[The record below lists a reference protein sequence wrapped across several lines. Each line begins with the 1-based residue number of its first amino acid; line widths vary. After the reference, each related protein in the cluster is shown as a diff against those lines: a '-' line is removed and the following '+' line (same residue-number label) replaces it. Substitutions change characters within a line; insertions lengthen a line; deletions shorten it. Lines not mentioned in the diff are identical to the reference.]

1 MIEKEGKALE
11 PGVILRIILIAVGG
25 ILLATV
31 ISSLAKRKM
40 TESFCLTWGLIAII
54 IILAGI
60 LLRPA
65 EWNKYISG
73 TGMML
78 LLMIG
83 FCIVYGAYFMSGKV
97 SDLIRKNTE
106 LAMQVS
112 LLNHEKEELHR
123 RLDELSEKIGN
134 EGDIGSGI
142 EGGMG

>member
-1 MIEKEGKALE
+1 ME
-11 PGVILRIILIAVGG
+11 PGVLLRIILIAVGG
-25 ILLATV
+25 ILLAAV
-31 ISSLAKRKM
+31 ISSLARRKM

-60 LLRPA
+60 LLRPG

-112 LLNHEKEELHR
+112 LLNHEKEELYR
-123 RLDELSEKIGN
+123 RLEELSEKIGN

-142 EGGMG
+142 EGGIE

>member
-1 MIEKEGKALE
+1 ME
-11 PGVILRIILIAVGG
+11 PGVILQMILIAVGG
-25 ILLATV
+25 VLLATV

-54 IILAGI
+54 IILAGF

-73 TGMML
+73 MGMLL

-83 FCIVYGAYFMSGKV
+83 FCIIYGAYFMSAKV

-123 RLDELSEKIGN
+123 RIDELSDKIDKA
-134 EGDIGSGI
+134 GDIG
-142 EGGMG
+142 

>member
-1 MIEKEGKALE
+1 ME
-11 PGVILRIILIAVGG
+11 PGVILQVILIAVGG
-25 ILLATV
+25 ILLAAV

-73 TGMML
+73 TGMLL

-83 FCIVYGAYFMSGKV
+83 FCIIYGAYFMSGKV

-112 LLNHEKEELHR
+112 LLNHEKEELYR
-123 RLDELSEKIGN
+123 RIGELSEKV
-134 EGDIGSGI
+134 DK
-142 EGGMG
+142 EGGAQ

>member
-97 SDLIRKNTE
+97 SDLIRKNME

-134 EGDIGSGI
+134 ESDI
-142 EGGMG
+142 EGGIG

>member
-1 MIEKEGKALE
+1 ME
-11 PGVILRIILIAVGG
+11 PGVILQIILIAVGG
-25 ILLATV
+25 VLLATV

-54 IILAGI
+54 IILAGF

-73 TGMML
+73 MGMLL

-83 FCIVYGAYFMSGKV
+83 FCIIYGAYFMSAKV

-123 RLDELSEKIGN
+123 RIDELSDKIDK
-134 EGDIGSGI
+134 EGDI
-142 EGGMG
+142 E

>member
-1 MIEKEGKALE
+1 ME

-97 SDLIRKNTE
+97 SDLIRKNME

-134 EGDIGSGI
+134 ESDI
-142 EGGMG
+142 EGGIG

>member
-1 MIEKEGKALE
+1 ME
-11 PGVILRIILIAVGG
+11 PGVILQIILIAVGG
-25 ILLATV
+25 VLLATV

-54 IILAGI
+54 IILAGF

-83 FCIVYGAYFMSGKV
+83 FCIIYGAYFMSAKV
-97 SDLIRKNTE
+97 SDLIRKNME

-123 RLDELSEKIGN
+123 RIDELSERIDK
-134 EGDIGSGI
+134 EGD
-142 EGGMG
+142 MG

>member
-1 MIEKEGKALE
+1 ME
-11 PGVILRIILIAVGG
+11 PGVILQIILIAVGG
-25 ILLATV
+25 VLLATV

-54 IILAGI
+54 IILAGF

-73 TGMML
+73 MGMLL

-83 FCIVYGAYFMSGKV
+83 FCIIYGAYFMSAKV

-123 RLDELSEKIGN
+123 RIDELSDKIDK
-134 EGDIGSGI
+134 EGDIG
-142 EGGMG
+142 

>member
-1 MIEKEGKALE
+1 ME
-11 PGVILRIILIAVGG
+11 PGVILQIILITVGG
-25 ILLATV
+25 VLLAAV
-31 ISSLAKRKM
+31 VSSLAKRKM

-73 TGMML
+73 MGMLL

-83 FCIVYGAYFMSGKV
+83 FCIIYGAYFMSGKV

-123 RLDELSEKIGN
+123 RIDELSQKISLEKAHS
-134 EGDIGSGI
+134 EKT
-142 EGGMG
+142 EEAGGVS

>member
-1 MIEKEGKALE
+1 ME
-11 PGVILRIILIAVGG
+11 PGVILQIILIAVGG
-25 ILLATV
+25 VLLATV

-54 IILAGI
+54 IILAGF

-73 TGMML
+73 MGMLL

-83 FCIVYGAYFMSGKV
+83 FCIIYGAYFMSGKV
-97 SDLIRKNTE
+97 SDLIRKNME

-123 RLDELSEKIGN
+123 RIDELSDKIDK
-134 EGDIGSGI
+134 EGDIG
-142 EGGMG
+142 

>member
-1 MIEKEGKALE
+1 ME
-11 PGVILRIILIAVGG
+11 PGVILQVILIAVGG
-25 ILLATV
+25 VLLAAV
-31 ISSLAKRKM
+31 VSSLAKRKM

-73 TGMML
+73 MGMLL

-83 FCIVYGAYFMSGKV
+83 FCIIYGAYFMSGKV

-112 LLNHEKEELHR
+112 LLNHEKEELYR
-123 RLDELSEKIGN
+123 RIGELSEKMDLKETESEN
-134 EGDIGSGI
+134 I
-142 EGGMG
+142 EKAGGME

>member
-1 MIEKEGKALE
+1 ME
-11 PGVILRIILIAVGG
+11 PGVILQIILIAVGG
-25 ILLATV
+25 VLLATV

-54 IILAGI
+54 IILAGF

-73 TGMML
+73 MGMLL

-83 FCIVYGAYFMSGKV
+83 FCIIYGAYFMSAKV

-123 RLDELSEKIGN
+123 RIDELSDKIDK
-134 EGDIGSGI
+134 EGDIR
-142 EGGMG
+142 

>member
-1 MIEKEGKALE
+1 ME

-97 SDLIRKNTE
+97 SELIRKNME

-134 EGDIGSGI
+134 ESDI
-142 EGGMG
+142 EGGIG